1 MYDEE
6 ESLHLFG
13 VGTDTGASCQTGERA
28 GRVAT
33 EYARQDSELILSTL
47 DKGLHVLE
55 VLASLDTPE
64 GQNLT
69 ELSRI
74 LGMHRTTLLRILTTL
89 QTRGFVTRDRTTDRY
104 RIGMRVLSLSAA
116 VLRNLDIRQTARPAL
131 QKLGTDTQELVLLT
145 VLNEDEVVTVERFEG
160 NRTISLRTELGER
173 RPAYCTASG
182 KAMLAYLP
190 EDVVQRILA
199 RGLPM
204 VTPRTITSRAA
215 MQQHLAEIRERG
227 FAWDDEER
235 LEGVRCVAAPV
246 FGHEGTVLAAVSVAT
261 FSLRTPWDRVRQIGE
276 CTRQTAGEISRLL
289 GDDPGPRASSD
300 HPDFAASTLVVSSP
314 A

>member
-1 MYDEE
+1 M
-6 ESLHLFG
+6 S
-13 VGTDTGASCQTGERA
+13 
-28 GRVAT
+28 T

-55 VLASLDTPE
+55 VLAAVDTPE

-74 LGMHRTTLLRILTTL
+74 LGLHRTTLLRILTTL

-131 QKLGTDTQELVLLT
+131 QRLGTETQELVLLT
-145 VLNEDEVVTVERFEG
+145 VLNDDEVVTVERFEG
-160 NRTISLRTELGER
+160 NQTISLRTELGER

-190 EDVVQRILA
+190 DDVVDRILA

-215 MQQHLAEIRERG
+215 MEQHLAEIRERG

-235 LEGVRCVAAPV
+235 IESMRCVAAPV
-246 FGHEGTVLAAVSVAT
+246 FGHEGVVLAAVSVAT
-261 FSLRTPWDRVRQIGE
+261 FSLRTPWERVRQLGE
-276 CTRQTAGEISRLL
+276 CTRETAGEISRLL
-289 GDDPGPRASSD
+289 GYNPGPQASSD
-300 HPDFAASTLVVSSP
+300 HGDFAAHTGAVSSP